1 MNNGMYMNPNMNPN
15 MMNMMNMNMM
25 MNNMQ
30 NMNNMQMNNTN
41 NMNNM
46 NNFNNMNM
54 MRNNMAN
61 NMNNNM
67 GMNQMNSTLT
77 RLKKEYEL
85 CSADNELSLIGCS
98 FALVNNNYY
107 QWKVTIIGPKGTPY
121 ENGLFFVKI
130 IFPENY
136 PKYGA
141 EFRFINQI
149 YHLNVDQSKDE
160 NKFGH
165 ICLTSLNEWKST
177 GKVVG
182 KSCYG
187 VKQAL
192 FDIFYLFFT
201 QGVDSPYS
209 DAMKELYEKNP
220 IQFEEN
226 ARAWTKKYASMN

>member
-1 MNNGMYMNPNMNPN
+1 MMMNNGMCMNPNMNPN

-30 NMNNMQMNNTN
+30 NMQNVNNMNAMNVMNMN

-46 NNFNNMNM
+46 NM
-54 MRNNMAN
+54 MKN

-98 FALVNNNYY
+98 FALIDNNYY
-107 QWKVTIIGPKGTPY
+107 KWKVTIIGPKGTPY
-121 ENGLFFVKI
+121 ENGLFFIQI
-130 IFPENY
+130 IFPEDY
-136 PKYGA
+136 PKSGA

-149 YHLNVDQSKDE
+149 YHLNVDLRKES
-160 NKFGH
+160 FGH
-165 ICLTSLNEWKST
+165 ICLTSLNEWRTT
-177 GKVVG
+177 GKVAG
-182 KSCYG
+182 KTCYG

-209 DAMKELYEKNP
+209 DDMKALYQKDKNK
-220 IQFEEN
+220 FEEN
-226 ARAWTKKYASMN
+226 AREWTKKYANMG

>member
-1 MNNGMYMNPNMNPN
+1 MMMNNGMCMNPNMNPN

-30 NMNNMQMNNTN
+30 NMQNVNNMNAMNAMNMN

-46 NNFNNMNM
+46 NM
-54 MRNNMAN
+54 MKN

-98 FALVNNNYY
+98 FALIDNNYY
-107 QWKVTIIGPKGTPY
+107 KWKVTIIGPKGTPY
-121 ENGLFFVKI
+121 ENGLFFIQI
-130 IFPENY
+130 IFPEDY
-136 PKYGA
+136 PKSGA

-149 YHLNVDQSKDE
+149 YHLNVDLRKES
-160 NKFGH
+160 FGH
-165 ICLTSLNEWKST
+165 ICLTSLNEWRTT
-177 GKVVG
+177 GKVDG
-182 KSCYG
+182 KTCYG

-209 DAMKELYEKNP
+209 DEMKALYQQDKNK
-220 IQFEEN
+220 FEEN
-226 ARAWTKKYASMN
+226 AREWTKKYANMG

>member
-1 MNNGMYMNPNMNPN
+1 MMMNNGMCMNPNMNPN

-30 NMNNMQMNNTN
+30 NMQNVNNMNAMNAMNMN

-46 NNFNNMNM
+46 NM
-54 MRNNMAN
+54 MKN

-98 FALVNNNYY
+98 FALIDNNYY
-107 QWKVTIIGPKGTPY
+107 KWKVTIIGPKGTPY
-121 ENGLFFVKI
+121 ENGLFFIQI
-130 IFPENY
+130 IFPEDY
-136 PKYGA
+136 PKSGA

-149 YHLNVDQSKDE
+149 YHLNVDLRKES
-160 NKFGH
+160 FGH
-165 ICLTSLNEWKST
+165 ICLTSLNEWRTT
-177 GKVVG
+177 GKVAG
-182 KSCYG
+182 KTCYG

-209 DAMKELYEKNP
+209 DEMKALYQQDKNK
-220 IQFEEN
+220 FEEN
-226 ARAWTKKYASMN
+226 AREWTKKYANMG

>member
-1 MNNGMYMNPNMNPN
+1 MDPKQIEMLNNQQKNMAANNNNNNSNNQMQGNN
-15 MMNMMNMNMM
+15 MPSM

-30 NMNNMQMNNTN
+30 NMN
-41 NMNNM
+41 MNNM
-46 NNFNNMNM
+46 NNMNM

-98 FALVNNNYY
+98 FALVDNNYY
-107 QWKVTIIGPKGTPY
+107 KWKVTIIGPKGTPY
-121 ENGLFFVKI
+121 ENGLFFIQI
-130 IFPENY
+130 IFPEDY
-136 PKYGA
+136 PKNGA

-149 YHLNVDQSKDE
+149 YHLNVDLRKES
-160 NKFGH
+160 FGH
-165 ICLTSLNEWKST
+165 ICLSSLNEWKNT
-177 GKVVG
+177 GKVAG

-201 QGVDSPYS
+201 QGVESPYS
-209 DAMKELYEKNP
+209 DEMKELYQKNRT
-220 IQFEEN
+220 QFEEN
-226 ARAWTKKYASMN
+226 AREWTKKYANMG

>member
-1 MNNGMYMNPNMNPN
+1 MNNGMCMNPNMNPN

-30 NMNNMQMNNTN
+30 KMQNMNNMNNMNAM

-46 NNFNNMNM
+46 NNFNRMQA
-54 MRNNMAN
+54 NMAN

-98 FALVNNNYY
+98 FALVDNNYY
-107 QWKVTIIGPKGTPY
+107 TWKVTIIGPKGTPY
-121 ENGLFFVKI
+121 ENGLFFIQI
-130 IFPENY
+130 IFPQDY
-136 PKYGA
+136 PKSGA

-149 YHLNVDQSKDE
+149 YHLNVDLRKE
-160 NKFGH
+160 TFGH
-165 ICLTSLNEWKST
+165 ICLSSLNEWKNT
-177 GKVVG
+177 GKVAG

-201 QGVDSPYS
+201 QGVESPYS
-209 DAMKELYEKNP
+209 EEMKKLYQQNP
-220 IQFEEN
+220 KQFEEN
-226 ARAWTKKYASMN
+226 ARQWTQKYANMG

>member
-1 MNNGMYMNPNMNPN
+1 MMMNNGMCMNPNMNPN

-30 NMNNMQMNNTN
+30 NMQNVNNMNAMNAMNMN

-46 NNFNNMNM
+46 NM
-54 MRNNMAN
+54 MKN

-98 FALVNNNYY
+98 FALIDNNYY
-107 QWKVTIIGPKGTPY
+107 KWKVTIIGPKGTPY
-121 ENGLFFVKI
+121 ENGLFFIQI
-130 IFPENY
+130 IFPEDY
-136 PKYGA
+136 PKSGA
-141 EFRFINQI
+141 EFRFLNHI
-149 YHLNVDQSKDE
+149 YHLNVDLRKES
-160 NKFGH
+160 FGH
-165 ICLTSLNEWKST
+165 ICLTSLNEWRTT
-177 GKVVG
+177 GKVDG
-182 KSCYG
+182 KTCYG

-209 DAMKELYEKNP
+209 DEMKALYQQDKNK
-220 IQFEEN
+220 FEEN
-226 ARAWTKKYASMN
+226 AREWTKKYANMG

>member
-1 MNNGMYMNPNMNPN
+1 MMNNGMCMNPNMNPN

-30 NMNNMQMNNTN
+30 NMQNVNNMNAMNVMNMN

-46 NNFNNMNM
+46 NM
-54 MRNNMAN
+54 MKN

-98 FALVNNNYY
+98 FALIDNNYY
-107 QWKVTIIGPKGTPY
+107 KWKVTIIGPKGTPY
-121 ENGLFFVKI
+121 ENGLFFIQI
-130 IFPENY
+130 IFPEDY
-136 PKYGA
+136 PKSGA

-149 YHLNVDQSKDE
+149 YHLNVDLRKES
-160 NKFGH
+160 FGH
-165 ICLTSLNEWKST
+165 ICLTSLNEWRTT
-177 GKVVG
+177 GKVAG
-182 KSCYG
+182 KTCYG

-209 DAMKELYEKNP
+209 DDMKALYQKDKNK
-220 IQFEEN
+220 FEEN
-226 ARAWTKKYASMN
+226 AREWTKKYANMG